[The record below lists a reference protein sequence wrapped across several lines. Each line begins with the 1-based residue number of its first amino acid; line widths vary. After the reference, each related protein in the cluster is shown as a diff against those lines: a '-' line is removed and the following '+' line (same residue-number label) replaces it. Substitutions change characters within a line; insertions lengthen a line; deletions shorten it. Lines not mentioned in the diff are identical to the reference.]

1 LNFGNT
7 KIEGENMEL
16 NRNETLLILDCL
28 DSALILKEKYLYD
41 LKLKEELDSLEEII
55 VNMLTDELSKI
66 KILKQKLIKEEVKLE
81 TKSI

>member
-1 LNFGNT
+1 
-7 KIEGENMEL
+7 MEL
-16 NRNETLLILDCL
+16 NRKETLLILDCL

-55 VNMLTDELSKI
+55 VNMLTDELSRI
-66 KILKQKLIKEEVKLE
+66 KILKQKLIKEGVKLE

>member
-1 LNFGNT
+1 
-7 KIEGENMEL
+7 MEL
-16 NRNETLLILDCL
+16 NRKETLLILDCL

-66 KILKQKLIKEEVKLE
+66 KILKQKLIKEGVKLK

>member
-1 LNFGNT
+1 
-7 KIEGENMEL
+7 MEL
-16 NRNETLLILDCL
+16 NRKETLLILDCL

-41 LKLKEELDSLEEII
+41 LKLKEELDSLEKII

-66 KILKQKLIKEEVKLE
+66 KILKQKLIKEGVKLE

>member
-1 LNFGNT
+1 
-7 KIEGENMEL
+7 MEL
-16 NRNETLLILDCL
+16 NRKETLLILDCL

-41 LKLKEELDSLEEII
+41 LKLKEELDSLEKII

-66 KILKQKLIKEEVKLE
+66 KILKQKLIKEGVKLK

>member
-1 LNFGNT
+1 
-7 KIEGENMEL
+7 MEL
-16 NRNETLLILDCL
+16 NRKETLLILDCL

-66 KILKQKLIKEEVKLE
+66 KILKQKIIKEGVKLK

>member
-16 NRNETLLILDCL
+16 NRKETLLILDCL

-66 KILKQKLIKEEVKLE
+66 KILKQKLIKEGVKLK

>member
-1 LNFGNT
+1 
-7 KIEGENMEL
+7 MEL

-41 LKLKEELDSLEEII
+41 LKLKEELDSLEKII
-55 VNMLTDELSKI
+55 VNMLTDELSRI
-66 KILKQKLIKEEVKLE
+66 KILKQKLIKEGVKLE

>member
-16 NRNETLLILDCL
+16 NRKETLLILDCL

-66 KILKQKLIKEEVKLE
+66 KILKQKLIKEGVKLE